1 MLRRQNLAV
10 PGRLTE
16 RWFSEALG
24 TAFLLIGIVGSG
36 IMAQRLGNGD
46 LLVALFIN
54 ASITGAVLSAVIVA
68 LGPVSGAHFNPLVT
82 LQAAWHRQVGWRD
95 VPAYLGAQLC
105 GGLIGVA
112 IANAMFGLPI
122 LFASHH
128 SRSGA
133 GLLLGEA
140 VATFGL
146 LMLVDRCSRAR
157 AQLLP
162 VSIGAYIA
170 AAIMFT
176 SSTSF
181 ANPVVTIA
189 RSMSDTFAG
198 IAPRD
203 VLPFILAQ
211 IGGAIAAVALTG
223 WLADRNP

>member
-1 MLRRQNLAV
+1 MPARLA
-10 PGRLTE
+10 E
-16 RWFSEALG
+16 RWVCEALG
-24 TAFLLIGIVGSG
+24 TAFLLIAIVGSG
-36 IMAQRLGNGD
+36 IMAQRLATGD
-46 LLVALFIN
+46 FLEALFVN
-54 ASITGAVLSAVIVA
+54 AIVTGAALSAFIVA
-68 LGPVSGAHFNPLVT
+68 LAPVSGAPFNPLVT
-82 LQAAWHRQVGWRD
+82 LQAAWHRQVGWHD

-105 GGLIGVA
+105 GGLIGVG
-112 IANAMFGLPI
+112 IANAMFGLPV

-133 GLLLGEA
+133 GLLVGEA

-146 LMLVDRCSRAR
+146 LILVDRCSRAR

-211 IGGAIAAVALTG
+211 VGGAIAAVALTG
-223 WLADRNP
+223 WIAQRHDP